1 MSNNNDMKSMSIRTK
16 IIIALV
22 GLSLMS
28 LAAVSLI
35 VGIQVHDELKQQ
47 GRNQLIRIV
56 SDKSAEYNL
65 IFKRLSDEA
74 KAVKIFAAELLQRDE
89 ELVDTGRQVLMPWT
103 DKGTGKGFNKGYG
116 SEELNLTLI
125 KEIPKVQ
132 RIGDMLLGIASTHDL
147 ITLAYFASTDG
158 IFVGDGDSQI
168 EKLRKLKG
176 YTPSKRSWYKLAVSE
191 GRTIWSE
198 PYIGASTKELLVT
211 VATPVYARDSKL
223 LGVVGFDVLL
233 QKIKDDILKIDTG
246 YDGYTLLVS
255 NTGQALVSPDIVKG
269 DKDWDQIVVT
279 EDLLKTANTSWNSIV
294 SNMVKQQIGI
304 GEFKEKEVKY
314 LAYAPV
320 NALNASVGLVVSES
334 DVVAPVNKF
343 LYQIAAVAA
352 LISSLAIVI
361 GIFLGNSISRPILE
375 LTKLVNQMSY
385 GKKGL
390 MILKTKRKDEI
401 GLLTEAY
408 NRLVNSLKIALN
420 MHARR

>member
-1 MSNNNDMKSMSIRTK
+1 MKGMSIRTK

-28 LAAVSLI
+28 LAAVSII
-35 VGIQVHDELKQQ
+35 VSLQVHDELKQQ
-47 GRNQLIRIV
+47 ARTQLIRTV
-56 SDKSAEYNL
+56 TQKSSEYNL
-65 IFKRLSDEA
+65 IFKRLSEEA
-74 KAVKIFAAELLQRDE
+74 NAVKIFAAIQLQRDE

-103 DKGTGKGFNKGYG
+103 DKGSGKGFNKGYG
-116 SEELNLTLI
+116 SEELNKTLI
-125 KEIPKVQ
+125 KEIPKIQ
-132 RIGDMLLGIASTHDL
+132 RIGDMLLGIASTDDL
-147 ITLAYFASTDG
+147 ITLAYFASSDG

-198 PYIGASTKELLVT
+198 PYIGANTKKLLVT
-211 VATPVYARDSKL
+211 VASPVYAKDSEL
-223 LGVVGFDVLL
+223 LGVVGFDILL
-233 QKIKDDILKIDTG
+233 QKIKDDILNIDTG

-255 NTGQALVSPDIVKG
+255 NTGQPLVSPDIVKG

-279 EDLLKTANTSWNSIV
+279 ENLLKTSNTSWNSIV
-294 SNMVKQQIGI
+294 RHMVKQQIGI
-304 GEFKEKEVKY
+304 GEYKEKVVKY

-334 DVVAPVNKF
+334 DVVAPAYKF
-343 LYQIAAVAA
+343 LYQIAAVAT
-352 LISSLAIVI
+352 LISVFAILV
-361 GIFLGNSISRPILE
+361 GVFLGNSISRPILE

-390 MILKTKRKDEI
+390 MILKSKRQDEI

-420 MHARR
+420 MHTSR